1 MCSYCAGLESCPSKG
16 ELRIGKRRWIWDMA
30 EVIMEAAELFY
41 LFEHYT
47 CRLCTKIQ
55 MLPGQCGRRE
65 RKTMVEPEKNV
76 LPNS

>member
-1 MCSYCAGLESCPSKG
+1 MCSYYSGLESYPSKV
-16 ELRIGKRRWIWDMA
+16 ELAKGKKRCIWDMA

-55 MLPGQCGRRE
+55 MLPSQRGRRE
-65 RKTMVEPEKNV
+65 RKTMVEPEKNMF
-76 LPNS
+76 PNS